1 MEPSSRDR
9 ISVDLHGLKAPL
21 MERALAVGLS
31 PSHLVRQV
39 LADALGRPAPLNA
52 EVRHTPAQ
60 TDPAA
65 RTRLCL
71 RMRSDDAA
79 ATLQAAQR
87 AGMATGDYV
96 AALVA
101 GVPVVLDGGGRAQT
115 LQALTAST
123 DELAHFGHRL
133 YQLNALLR
141 RGDVEPQLALEEIGH
156 TVERATELANQMLA
170 LAKVEQLR
178 QDRDAPVVDWADVVR
193 AVGLDLSPLI
203 AEHALDFSL
212 DVVSAR
218 VRAHEWALRELSRNL
233 LHNAI
238 KNTPEGSRLAVTL
251 VRDAHAAALTIS
263 DSGPGISAT
272 LREHLFQPFATD
284 PQHAGA
290 SGSGS
295 GLGLAICHGITLS
308 LGGSID
314 LVNRETHGQVQGLDA
329 TVRLPLATT

>member
-21 MERALAVGLS
+21 MERAQAVGLS

-52 EVRHTPAQ
+52 EACRTPVQ
-60 TDPAA
+60 TDPSG

-71 RMRSDDAA
+71 RMRSEDAA

-101 GVPVVLDGGGRAQT
+101 GVPVVLDGGGHAQT

-141 RGDVEPQLALEEIGH
+141 RGDVEPIRPYIGVLEALSRDVRRH
-156 TVERATELANQMLA
+156 LDHVSCA
-170 LAKVEQLR
+170 LA
-178 QDRDAPVVDWADVVR
+178 
-193 AVGLDLSPLI
+193 DLQPRRPSVSPP
-203 AEHALDFSL
+203 
-212 DVVSAR
+212 AR
-218 VRAHEWALRELSRNL
+218 R
-233 LHNAI
+233 
-238 KNTPEGSRLAVTL
+238 T
-251 VRDAHAAALTIS
+251 
-263 DSGPGISAT
+263 
-272 LREHLFQPFATD
+272 
-284 PQHAGA
+284 HAGTRR
-290 SGSGS
+290 S
-295 GLGLAICHGITLS
+295 
-308 LGGSID
+308 
-314 LVNRETHGQVQGLDA
+314 R
-329 TVRLPLATT
+329 P

>member
-1 MEPSSRDR
+1 MESSSRDR

-21 MERALAVGLS
+21 MERAQAVGLL

-101 GVPVVLDGGGRAQT
+101 GVPVVLDGGGHAQT
-115 LQALTAST
+115 LQALTTAT

-141 RGDVEPQLALEEIGH
+141 RGDVAPIRPYAGMLETLARDVRRHLDH
-156 TVERATELANQMLA
+156 VSCA
-170 LAKVEQLR
+170 LA
-178 QDRDAPVVDWADVVR
+178 
-193 AVGLDLSPLI
+193 DLQPCRPN
-203 AEHALDFSL
+203 
-212 DVVSAR
+212 VPPPAR
-218 VRAHEWALRELSRNL
+218 R
-233 LHNAI
+233 
-238 KNTPEGSRLAVTL
+238 T
-251 VRDAHAAALTIS
+251 
-263 DSGPGISAT
+263 
-272 LREHLFQPFATD
+272 
-284 PQHAGA
+284 HAGTRR
-290 SGSGS
+290 S
-295 GLGLAICHGITLS
+295 
-308 LGGSID
+308 
-314 LVNRETHGQVQGLDA
+314 R
-329 TVRLPLATT
+329 P